1 MKILALETAT
11 LAGSIAVADDI
22 DGIIAEVR
30 IDIKVAHSERVMP
43 SVDWLLGSAHME
55 IKEIDAFAVSIGPGS
70 FTGLRIGLSTV
81 KGFAYAAGK
90 PVIPVRTLDAF
101 ARTIPFSRH
110 LICPMLDARKN
121 EVYAALY
128 RWDNGVCVKVM
139 SEMAIKPAELLEEI
153 HEPVVVTGDGAETY
167 KEIIR
172 DTLKDKAL
180 FAPPSRMSPSASTVA
195 EIGIEK
201 MREGSIHDPVS
212 LSPFYIRKSE
222 AEVRWKG

>member
-1 MKILALETAT
+1 LL
-11 LAGSIAVADDI
+11 
-22 DGIIAEVR
+22 IAEVR

-43 SVDWLLGSAHME
+43 TVEWLLASAHTE
-55 IKEIDAFAVSIGPGS
+55 IKDIDAFAVSIGPGS

-81 KGFAYAAGK
+81 KGFAYSTGK

-101 ARTIPFSRH
+101 ARTIPFSRY

-128 RWDNGVCVKVM
+128 RWDNGECLKVL
-139 SEMAIKPAELLEEI
+139 SETVIKPAELLEEI

-167 KEIIR
+167 KEIIG
-172 DTLKDKAL
+172 DSLKDKAL

-195 EIGIEK
+195 EIGIEQ
-201 MREGSIHDPVS
+201 MREGIVSDPLT